1 MKMITGAAVGVALLL
16 AVPAT
21 AASPSAI
28 SAGSLA
34 PDVAVDR
41 FAAERGG
48 QPIWLRDGI
57 DSPAVTQLLSVLREA
72 PLDGFAKGPE
82 LAGAAE
88 ALLVRARAGDRAAA
102 SEAERLL
109 SSAWVLYVQALHW
122 PTSGMIYADPS
133 LAPRIPSPAEVLAR
147 LVSAPSVPQHV
158 AEVSRVNATYAELRA
173 AAAATADPVL
183 RGRILA
189 NMDRARAL
197 PSGGRYVLIDLA
209 SQRLWMIDGGQPV
222 DSMRVVV
229 GKAGMPTPLLAG
241 TIRQAT
247 LNPYWNVPVDLAR
260 HNIAPAVLKGGAA
273 YLAAKGYEVLSGWSA
288 DAQPLAPG
296 SVDWSAVAEGETEI
310 RVRQRPGQGNMM
322 GAMKFEFPNRHGIYL
337 HDTPDKGL
345 FRLGSRT
352 ASSGC
357 VRLEDA
363 ARLGRWLLGREPVAT
378 GDAPEQ
384 QVALPV
390 PVPVYITYLT
400 VRPEGGELK
409 MAEDIYGLDRAAA
422 VKMAAR

>member
-1 MKMITGAAVGVALLL
+1 MKTITGAVMGAALLL
-16 AVPAT
+16 AAPAI
-21 AASPSAI
+21 AAAPSAI

-34 PDVAVDR
+34 PAVAVDR
-41 FAAERGG
+41 FSAERGG
-48 QPIWLRDGI
+48 EPIWLREGVDG
-57 DSPAVTQLLSVLREA
+57 PAVTQLLTALRQA
-72 PLDGFAKGPE
+72 PLDGFAKGPQ
-82 LAGAAE
+82 LADAAE
-88 ALLVRARAGDRAAA
+88 QLLVRARSGDRAAA
-102 SEAERLL
+102 READRLL

-122 PTSGMIYADPS
+122 PTSGMIYADSS
-133 LAPRIPSPAEVLAR
+133 LAPRIPSPTDVLAG
-147 LVSAPSVPQHV
+147 LASAPSLERHV
-158 AEVSRVNATYAELRA
+158 VEVSRVNTTYAELRA
-173 AAAATADPVL
+173 AAAITIDSEL
-183 RGRILA
+183 KGRILA

-197 PSGGRYVLIDLA
+197 PSGGRYVLVDLA
-209 SQRLWMIDGGQPV
+209 SQRLWMMDGGQPV

-229 GKAGMPTPLLAG
+229 GKAEMPTPLLAG

-247 LNPYWNVPVDLAR
+247 FNPYWNVPIDLAR
-260 HNIAPAVLKGGAA
+260 HNIAPAVMKGGAA
-273 YLAAKGYEVLSGWSA
+273 YLAAKGYEVLSGW
-288 DAQPLAPG
+288 DAEARPLAPG
-296 SVDWSAVAEGETEI
+296 SVDWEAVAQGKTEV

-322 GAMKFEFPNRHGIYL
+322 GAMKFEFPNRNGIYL
-337 HDTPDKGL
+337 HDTPDKSL

-363 ARLGRWLLGREPVAT
+363 ARLGRWLLGREPVAS

-384 QVALPV
+384 QVALPA

-409 MAEDIYGLDRAAA
+409 MAEDIYGLDRVAA